1 MSETVPG
8 KQPEEKGP
16 TWIYF
21 ITLLQLGDDR
31 KSPEE
36 KKENLREAIATATS
50 DVDSM
55 F

>member
-1 MSETVPG
+1 MSEIVSD

-21 ITLLQLGDDR
+21 ITLLQLGSDQ

-36 KKENLREAIATATS
+36 KKENLRDAIATATS
-50 DVDSM
+50 DVDST